1 MVQVSRAKV
10 YQEGGH
16 ILKSGDF
23 VAVKMVTVIG
33 YANDLS
39 VYMGLT
45 SQSDQFVADFGDKVL
60 ESVARAV
67 APYCAHL
74 IYRD

>member
-1 MVQVSRAKV
+1 MAQVSRAKV
-10 YQEGGH
+10 YDKGGH
-16 ILKSGDF
+16 ILESGDI

-33 YANDLS
+33 FANDFA

-45 SQSDQFVADFGDKVL
+45 SQSDQKVAVCGDKVP
-60 ESVARAV
+60 ESVGRAV

-74 IYRD
+74 IYRG